1 MNSNSKSNALS
12 GSDQE
17 RFTQSPPAWW
27 KNPYCWLVLIGPI
40 SVIFAGIITVWIAV
54 DGADPVIDANY
65 YQKGLAL
72 SKGASPD
79 SPALLPARQARNHAA
94 TGGSPSGVSGN

>member
-1 MNSNSKSNALS
+1 MSSQYKPNSGTVASQQGLAQK
-12 GSDQE
+12 
-17 RFTQSPPAWW
+17 PPAWW

-40 SVIFAGIITVWIAV
+40 TVIFAGLITVWIAV

-79 SPALLPARQARNHAA
+79 TSALLPARQARNHAA
-94 TGGSPSGVSGN
+94 TGGTPSGILGK